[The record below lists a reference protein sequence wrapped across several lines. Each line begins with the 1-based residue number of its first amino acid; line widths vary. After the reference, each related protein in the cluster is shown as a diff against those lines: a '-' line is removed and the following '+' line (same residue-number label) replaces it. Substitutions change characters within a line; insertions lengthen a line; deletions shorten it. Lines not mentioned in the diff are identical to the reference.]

1 MLKVNKKLYELGLG
15 NGSITNIGA
24 NFLYEALEFNH
35 SLKILNIHNNI
46 ISFDF

>member
-1 MLKVNKKLYELGLG
+1 MLKVNKKFILGLG
-15 NGSITNIGA
+15 GESITYIGA
-24 NFLYEALEFNH
+24 NSLFEAHEFNH